1 MSNKERLEK
10 LIEKK
15 KNSEDRDALDF
26 LESLRGNL
34 EKWGELTAKQVA
46 AFERIE
52 YLSSQEGKDY
62 VKAWQEEYSKNLTE
76 NAKVCA
82 KYYLANPPYFN
93 DLATKILHNPEFV
106 PTEKQYRALCENKY
120 AVRVLKEYHRDPEFA
135 NGEIVQ
141 VRDSVTMPYHLYPVK
156 GKPCVVINNKTETIT
171 THAKGAKT
179 YKILPFG
186 KSTLFDCQE
195 RHLKGMKK
203 KRKA

>member
-1 MSNKERLEK
+1 MTNKERLEK
-10 LIEKK
+10 LIEEKK
-15 KNSEDRDALDF
+15 SSEDQDALDF
-26 LESLRGNL
+26 LESLKSNL
-34 EKWGELTAKQVA
+34 EKWGELTAKQTA

-62 VKAWQEEYSKNLTE
+62 VKAWQEEYSKNLKE

-82 KYYLANPPYFN
+82 RYYLANPPYFN
-93 DLATKILHNPEFV
+93 DLATKVLHNPDFV

-120 AVRVLKEYHRDPEFA
+120 AIKVLKEYYREPEFS

-141 VRDSVTMPYHLYPVK
+141 VRDSMTMPYHLYPVK
-156 GKPCVVINNKTETIT
+156 GKPCVVINNNTETIT

-195 RHLKGMKK
+195 RHLRGMKK
-203 KRKA
+203 RKNS

>member
-1 MSNKERLEK
+1 MTNKERLEK
-10 LIEKK
+10 LIEEKK
-15 KNSEDRDALDF
+15 SSEDQDALDF
-26 LESLRGNL
+26 LESLKSNL
-34 EKWGELTAKQVA
+34 EKWGELTAKQTA

-62 VKAWQEEYSKNLTE
+62 VKAWQEEYSKNLKE

-82 KYYLANPPYFN
+82 RYYLANPPYFN
-93 DLATKILHNPEFV
+93 DLATKVLHNPDFV

-120 AVRVLKEYHRDPEFA
+120 AIKVLKEYYREPEFS

-141 VRDSVTMPYHLYPVK
+141 VRDSMTMPYHLYPVK
-156 GKPCVVINNKTETIT
+156 GKPCVVINNNTETIT

-203 KRKA
+203 RKNS